1 MVFLVCNSNIL
12 FIYFK
17 GGERMLFVSI
27 WSIINI
33 VLLVAILGLGIY
45 TLLLVIKALKIY
57 INKNS

>member
-1 MVFLVCNSNIL
+1 MHNSRIL
-12 FIYFK
+12 FTYFK
-17 GGERMLFVSI
+17 GGKKMLFVSI

-45 TLLLVIKALKIY
+45 ILLLVIKALKIY

>member
-1 MVFLVCNSNIL
+1 
-12 FIYFK
+12 
-17 GGERMLFVSI
+17 MLFVSI